1 MNEKPFYRFEI
12 KSKRT
17 GKKIRHFINAN
28 GHGFYGYATPS
39 MNDQRMKD
47 IAFGIV
53 YGLMNDKEIY
63 VEVYKLNEQGNYD
76 IIHTQF

>member
-1 MNEKPFYRFEI
+1 
-12 KSKRT
+12 
-17 GKKIRHFINAN
+17 
-28 GHGFYGYATPS
+28 
-39 MNDQRMKD
+39 MKD